1 MACAKV
7 AQRKGGISA
16 RLRRT
21 NRLSARMLIK
31 IRNDLVVM
39 VSRRLNV
46 LHALSNVLQA
56 ECRGFKINFSSITA
70 KSASSPADSDLED
83 TDHR

>member
-16 RLRRT
+16 RLRCT
-21 NRLSARMLIK
+21 NRLSARILIK
-31 IRNDLVVM
+31 IRNDLVMM

-46 LHALSNVLQA
+46 LHALSNVSQA
-56 ECRGFKINFSSITA
+56 ECRGFKMDFSSITA
-70 KSASSPADSDLED
+70 KSASSSANSDLED
-83 TDHR
+83 SDHR